1 MHFVAMG
8 QQQQVGHMGVGHQRI
23 TRFTHGEARLAFG
36 DAGQPLALQ
45 VELALQGGKHR
56 HAHQHGV
63 HQWFG

>member
-1 MHFVAMG
+1 
-8 QQQQVGHMGVGHQRI
+8 MGVGHQRI